1 MGYGIRKIS
10 GGAPG
15 LGTLCFGD
23 GSTSISFK
31 YISSFVSPRTP
42 YTSANRYALYLLES
56 CLVSLEDGGGN
67 KTEAEIMKDFG
78 PDFSSG
84 SLH

>member
-31 YISSFVSPRTP
+31 YVSSFVSPRTP

-56 CLVSLEDGGGN
+56 CLVFLEQIV
-67 KTEAEIMKDFG
+67 EAEIIKDFG

-84 SLH
+84 SLQ

>member
-31 YISSFVSPRTP
+31 CISSFVSPRTP
-42 YTSANRYALYLLES
+42 YPSANRYALYLLES
-56 CLVSLEDGGGN
+56 CLVSLEQMI
-67 KTEAEIMKDFG
+67 EAEIMKDFG